1 LQLRDEQ
8 TDKQRGRL
16 DERGSLGRGA
26 EENDAL
32 KDPHCEGDEQTDEHV
47 AGISEIELEVAI
59 EDHLYKIV
67 ENRAKS
73 D

>member
-1 LQLRDEQ
+1 MQLRDEQ
-8 TDKQRGRL
+8 TDKQSDRL